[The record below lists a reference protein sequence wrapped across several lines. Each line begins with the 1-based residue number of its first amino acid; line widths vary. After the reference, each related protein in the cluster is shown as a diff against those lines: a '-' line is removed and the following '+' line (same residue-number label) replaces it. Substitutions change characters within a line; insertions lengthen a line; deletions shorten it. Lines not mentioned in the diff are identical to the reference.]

1 MTIVN
6 VDIAKSLEWVTL
18 FILSQDKTG
27 IEEWHNV
34 VNDPTK
40 FVFHLTIKKKF
51 NLPSRLIAKVFFVF
65 VGFIEEPAF
74 GYCHDQFCCYREK

>member
-1 MTIVN
+1 MGN
-6 VDIAKSLEWVTL
+6 L

-40 FVFHLTIKKKF
+40 FDIHLTIKR
-51 NLPSRLIAKVFFVF
+51 NLIYLH
-65 VGFIEEPAF
+65 G
-74 GYCHDQFCCYREK
+74 